1 MLGAL
6 KLKYYL
12 HQGGFSLYHIYSIIK
27 DNYFCQV
34 MLAHLPLTLVCL
46 DGLGNLSEKHPVMAQ
61 QAVSC
66 LRYLSLTKIVMVLL
80 LRDFLINPSDILTHL
95 YSSGQKTAGL
105 NHPEIKG
112 VIPIYIYTAR

>member
-1 MLGAL
+1 
-6 KLKYYL
+6 
-12 HQGGFSLYHIYSIIK
+12 
-27 DNYFCQV
+27 

-66 LRYLSLTKIVMVLL
+66 LRYLSLIMIGFFMVLL
-80 LRDFLINPSDILTHL
+80 LRDFLINPSDILTQL

-112 VIPIYIYTAR
+112 VTPIYIYTAR

>member
-1 MLGAL
+1 
-6 KLKYYL
+6 
-12 HQGGFSLYHIYSIIK
+12 
-27 DNYFCQV
+27 

-66 LRYLSLTKIVMVLL
+66 LRYLSLIKIGFLMFLL
-80 LRDFLINPSDILTHL
+80 LRDFLINPSDILTQL

-112 VIPIYIYTAR
+112 GHQFIFTLHAE